1 MEDSIMRSY
10 FLGFFYTVYAL
21 SVVAVE
27 HTPDCIII
35 STTPSV
41 REIVGVCY
49 NLDNFI
55 KLTNYLG
62 LALDNY
68 GANSTVNYDV
78 PVFPH
83 ITTLAN
89 SLPQITMG
97 KNDYIIIEVT
107 VPDAEWLSSHSLFN
121 ITPYFYFYNKNGVQ
135 TAVYASENITIQFFE
150 QFKVPGETIRICI
163 TANKTI
169 GSQYQAKGYLLSAM
183 PAEYLDS
190 TTFQILF
197 RIGLIKGNQDQLSIN
212 RFTKITFFQAT
223 NTESFAGSEY
233 YNSAEVV
240 ASFPTALMPSGTQ
253 YDINIANY
261 NSIVTYLTGQG
272 YVLDQCLKYLSNIYG
287 TSYALDNFYSAV
299 SVSPPAQLQANNTG
313 ENYFNSQGIPI
324 YSNGF
329 IDLTTINAPYL
340 YILSLNQNTM
350 GSGLTSNVQIYNEQ
364 SLALIDN
371 GLIVTSPDLPAF
383 SAPNYPYVSTNPYP
397 LFQINAFSIP
407 DLIASGT
414 TQIIITERISYNP
427 VNFYQTS
434 YNYPGKAYFFFG
446 DTLTPTQT
454 TYLQTNYGITVNY

>member
-1 MEDSIMRSY
+1 MGRNFFVFLFTLCTLSLLAVDHDPDSI
-10 FLGFFYTVYAL
+10 L
-21 SVVAVE
+21 
-27 HTPDCIII
+27 I
-35 STTPSV
+35 STPPAA
-41 REIVGVCY
+41 REIIGVCY
-49 NLDNFI
+49 NIDNFI
-55 KLTNYLG
+55 KITKYLG

-68 GANSTVNYDV
+68 GANSTVNYSV

-83 ITTLAN
+83 ISTLAN

-97 KNDYIIIEVT
+97 ENDYIIIEVT
-107 VPDAEWLSSHSLFN
+107 VPDTTWLNTHSLFN
-121 ITPYFYFYNKNGVQ
+121 ITPYFYFYNADGLQ
-135 TAVYASENITIQFFE
+135 TPVYASENITIQFFE
-150 QFKVPGETIRICI
+150 LFNVPGETIRVCV

-169 GSQYQAKGYLLSAM
+169 GDRYQTMGYLISAM

-197 RIGLIKGNQDQLSIN
+197 RVGTIDGEEDQLSIN
-212 RFTKITFFQAT
+212 RFTKVTFFQAMQSD
-223 NTESFAGSEY
+223 SFAGSEY
-233 YNSAEVV
+233 YNAAEII

-253 YDINIANY
+253 YDINIADY
-261 NSIVTYLTGQG
+261 NDIVTYLTGQG
-272 YVLDQCLKYLSNIYG
+272 YTLDQCLKYLSNIYG
-287 TSYALDNFYSAV
+287 TSYALDNFYAAV
-299 SVSPPAQLQANNTG
+299 SVSPAAQLQANNTG

-324 YSNGF
+324 YSDGF

-383 SAPNYPYVSTNPYP
+383 SAPDYPYVASNPYP

-407 DLIASGT
+407 DLIASGVP
-414 TQIIITERISYNP
+414 QIIITERISYNP

-434 YNYPGKAYFFFG
+434 NDYPGKAYFFFG
-446 DTLTPTQT
+446 NTLTPDQT
-454 TYLQTNYGITVNY
+454 AYLETNYGITVNY